1 MVQFPFIE
9 TRPNARW
16 KEKMLKH
23 RKVLAASAGE
33 LGALIS
39 STSVGEPLPQHEAA
53 WGPGQQL
60 SRAA

>member
-9 TRPNARW
+9 TKPNARW

-53 WGPGQQL
+53 W
-60 SRAA
+60 